1 MRRDWAGWD
10 CGGVSRNLLWACD
23 KIRSGRL
30 IERRSGEMEEGKC
43 RRAVSPRP
51 FSLYKYAKGINS
63 FKNGN
68 KCE

>member
-1 MRRDWAGWD
+1 MRRDRAGWD
-10 CGGVSRNLLWACD
+10 CGGVCRNLLWACD

-30 IERRSGEMEEGKC
+30 IERRSGDRGGKC

-51 FSLYKYAKGINS
+51 FSLYKYAKEINS
-63 FKNGN
+63 FKNWN